1 MTSQPLSTPVVAINS
16 NDNNRGERPNSPLPT
31 TIGTAL
37 RTAESYN
44 QPTVRNEA
52 YRMQE
57 VQNSQDELCN
67 PGLQPNSSSEESG
80 KLSST
85 TIGLTMTSLCL
96 SAFLS
101 SLDLTIVTTAV
112 PAIVAGLHSS
122 SGYIWIGSAFILGFT
137 AVTPI
142 WGSVADLWGRKP
154 IILTAL
160 SIFLAGSLLCA
171 LSPDINALI
180 AGRVV
185 QGIGASGMGVMV
197 NTIICDMFSLRER
210 GLYLAV
216 TSGVWAVGSA
226 VGPIIGGVFT
236 TRLKRCVVGD
246 GVSGST
252 YHNQVPIG
260 TVVFLVLL
268 IFLKVPSPNTTVWK
282 GLKVIDWA
290 GSFLCLGGTLMVLL
304 GLDFGDAVH
313 PWSSATVISLIVFG
327 ALTVSIFLINEWKF
341 ARNPIIPLRLLSSW
355 SKAAAYGVFAF
366 NAYVFIGITYYLPL
380 YCQSVL
386 GTDALTSGIY
396 MLPLI
401 VSCSLSAACAGIF
414 IQQTGRYRALMYTAQ
429 VLLILGI
436 GLLIMLKSERDLTQL
451 FVFQILIGV
460 GVGLNIEAPIIAAQ
474 ASTTI
479 KDTAAVIATMSFL
492 RSIATAVSVVIGGV
506 IFQNEMND
514 HNPALVDQ
522 LGFELASQFDG
533 GNATTNI
540 ESIDYLPKHQQ
551 NIVRETYYQSIKV
564 IWITYIAFA
573 GLASFFSI
581 FVRQHHLN
589 EEREEAVL
597 GVNRRDPPSASP
609 RNQATELHNMADS
622 GNARGSVRNRRI

>member
-1 MTSQPLSTPVVAINS
+1 MAPQTLTTTPVVDIDFDDGEQRPNTTRPTTVGTTIHIAESHNQSTEESEAYKMQETQNPRDELS
-16 NDNNRGERPNSPLPT
+16 NDNSGDP
-31 TIGTAL
+31 
-37 RTAESYN
+37 
-44 QPTVRNEA
+44 
-52 YRMQE
+52 
-57 VQNSQDELCN
+57 
-67 PGLQPNSSSEESG
+67 G

-85 TIGLTMTSLCL
+85 TIGLTMASICL

-112 PAIVAGLHSS
+112 PSIVAGLQSS

-171 LSPDINALI
+171 LSPDINTLI
-180 AGRVV
+180 AGRVI

-210 GLYLAV
+210 GLYLAA

-226 VGPIIGGVFT
+226 VGPILGGVFS
-236 TRLKRCVVGD
+236 TRLSWRWCFWI
-246 GVSGST
+246 
-252 YHNQVPIG
+252 NLPIG
-260 TVVFLVLL
+260 AVVFLVLL
-268 IFLKVPSPNTTVWK
+268 VFLKAPSPNTPVWK
-282 GLKVIDWA
+282 GLGVIDWA

-313 PWSSATVISLIVFG
+313 PWSSATVTNLILFGSLVIG
-327 ALTVSIFLINEWKF
+327 IFLVNEWKF
-341 ARNPIIPLRLLSSW
+341 TRNPVIPLHLLSSW

-401 VSCSLSAACAGIF
+401 ISCSLSAACAGIF

-429 VLLILGI
+429 VLLVLGI
-436 GLLIMLKSERDLTQL
+436 GLFIYLNFERDLTQL

-474 ASTTI
+474 ASTTT
-479 KDTAAVIATMSFL
+479 KNTAAVIATMSFL

-506 IFQNEMND
+506 IFQNEMKTK
-514 HNPALVDQ
+514 NPALVDK
-522 LGFELASQFDG
+522 LGSELASQFDG

-540 ESIDYLPKHQQ
+540 ETIGYLPKYQQ
-551 NIVRETYYQSIKV
+551 SIVRETYYQSIKV
-564 IWITYIAFA
+564 IWITYIGFA
-573 GLASFFSI
+573 GLASFFNI
-581 FVRQHHLN
+581 FVRQHHLSK
-589 EEREEAVL
+589 EREETVL
-597 GVNRRDPPSASP
+597 GVDRGNPSSAPP
-609 RNQATELHNMADS
+609 NHQTTELSNMVEG
-622 GNARGSVRNRRI
+622 GNAQNPLRNRRV